1 MSSVISVDVKYAPEF
16 VKIRPSNPVRVKGQ
30 NITLNCSAGGNPSPD
45 YEWRGG
51 KSAKGSTLELTSLEF
66 KDEGTYRC
74 VARNTI
80 EAGAKTSRASVQLII
95 EGPPQRCVVLS
106 VESYNDSEVNV
117 KVNCPENG
125 NSSVTEY
132 RIEYQLDNGTSNML
146 WEQREFSA
154 TDSQPF
160 VVVGLSPFTNYSFR
174 ATASNR
180 HGYEPGSLAAV
191 NVVPVTT
198 AEGSP
203 TPPQNLRNS
212 SVTSSSIALQWERP
226 ISFNGAFQYY
236 TVYNSIGD
244 ASYSKS
250 LNIAS
255 HDNLYTLKGL
265 KPYTEYRVYVRITN
279 NAKSNP
285 ESSPSNMIIVRTL
298 AASPQT
304 PDKSLPSDVSS
315 TSTVVFVPPT
325 VNDEN
330 GPIEY
335 VDIIVY
341 EGTTGSNAP
350 LVSDVPRTVGPYEQ
364 EGTDNTWYVTA
375 RYNYMIYK
383 QNIQGKQ
390 FTVGNDS
397 TSGENN
403 EYKNVPLKSD
413 STYFIYIRVVA
424 MLDNGSGM
432 KETAIGEPLR
442 VLTKAEASSVAPIA
456 GAAAVGIIFLL
467 LVILV
472 VVVLRRRRSGKMT
485 DSVYINEQVAFSSVK
500 QVESVYDEIPL
511 APVISVESLSVTSY
525 EGTTAVLPCD
535 AAGEPKPIIK
545 WFRNGKEI
553 SEKDEHFVILGDK
566 SLQIA
571 NVMASDSGKYRC
583 TATNSSGVDEQVVEL
598 IVRSAT
604 EAVKKPNFWTSGDTP
619 SIMPKVKSHQ
629 SRTDLHSINLEKFP
643 DCVAAMHQD
652 HNAGICSEFKTL
664 GELPHNF
671 SAEVALANLSLN
683 RYKNILTYDHSRV
696 VLPVLSGMT
705 NSNGNYIAA
714 AFVDGY
720 RTPKKYI
727 ASQGPQEHTVAD
739 NWRMIW
745 AENVP
750 TIVMLTHLIEKNKIK
765 CHQYWPKNV
774 VDSMDYNGLIVTFL
788 EKDSFADYEIRKF
801 SLTLGDETRIVTQ
814 YHYTAWPDHGVP
826 KFATPLLS
834 FIRRINREYPKNRGS
849 MVVHCSAGVGRT
861 GTFIVIDTMLER
873 IEYGEPIDIY
883 SCVASLRTKRQ
894 DMVQTEAQYG
904 FIHDAV
910 LEALTCGNTQIPVQ
924 NLRTAVAKLSKKDAK
939 TGKTGFECHFQVLQ
953 TTGPQMDKQLC
964 KAGSQ
969 PAVTAKN
976 RYQDIL
982 PLDVQRVIL
991 RLEEAESEDS
1001 EYVNTQAGADYI
1013 NASYLDGYH
1022 HRDAYITTQ
1031 GPLAKTTEDFWKMV
1045 WEQNCVSIVMLASL
1059 QENGEEMCHQYWPA
1073 SGNAQY
1079 GQYTVLLSKE
1089 TNLGEYVIRKF
1100 NLSKG
1105 SQSEVITQFQYT
1117 AWPENSNP
1125 KTLEQL
1131 FDMQDQL
1138 QKWQQGTGNKTII
1151 VHCNNGVD
1159 RSGTFCGILSLV
1171 ELLKVEGVV
1180 DVFLKVRSM
1189 RIQHP
1194 NIVQTL
1200 TQYRF
1205 MYDALLVYLDNFDTY
1220 ANFK

>member
-1 MSSVISVDVKYAPEF
+1 
-16 VKIRPSNPVRVKGQ
+16 
-30 NITLNCSAGGNPSPD
+30 
-45 YEWRGG
+45 
-51 KSAKGSTLELTSLEF
+51 
-66 KDEGTYRC
+66 
-74 VARNTI
+74 
-80 EAGAKTSRASVQLII
+80 
-95 EGPPQRCVVLS
+95 
-106 VESYNDSEVNV
+106 
-117 KVNCPENG
+117 
-125 NSSVTEY
+125 
-132 RIEYQLDNGTSNML
+132 
-146 WEQREFSA
+146 
-154 TDSQPF
+154 
-160 VVVGLSPFTNYSFR
+160 
-174 ATASNR
+174 
-180 HGYEPGSLAAV
+180 
-191 NVVPVTT
+191 
-198 AEGSP
+198 
-203 TPPQNLRNS
+203 
-212 SVTSSSIALQWERP
+212 
-226 ISFNGAFQYY
+226 
-236 TVYNSIGD
+236 
-244 ASYSKS
+244 
-250 LNIAS
+250 
-255 HDNLYTLKGL
+255 
-265 KPYTEYRVYVRITN
+265 
-279 NAKSNP
+279 
-285 ESSPSNMIIVRTL
+285 MIIVLTL

-304 PDKSLPSDVSS
+304 PDKPLASDVASS

-335 VDIIVY
+335 VDFIVY
-341 EGTTGSNAP
+341 EGTTGSKAP
-350 LVSDVPRTVGPYEQ
+350 SVSDVPRTVGPYEQ

-383 QNIQGKQ
+383 QNIEGKQ

-397 TSGENN
+397 TSGEKN
-403 EYKNVPLKSD
+403 EYRNAPLKSD

-424 MLDNGSGM
+424 TLDNGIVK

-442 VLTKAEASSVAPIA
+442 VLTKGGSSSGAPIA
-456 GAAAVGIIFLL
+456 GAAAGGIIFLL

-472 VVVLRRRRSGKMT
+472 VVVLRRRRSGRMT

-500 QVESVYDEIPL
+500 QVESEYDEVPL
-511 APVISVESLSVTSY
+511 AAVISGGSLSVTSY

-571 NVMASDSGKYRC
+571 NVMATDSGKYRC
-583 TATNSSGVDEQVVEL
+583 TATNCSGVDEQVVEL
-598 IVRSAT
+598 IVRSAA
-604 EAVKKPNFWTSGDTP
+604 EAEKKPNVWTSGDTP

-629 SRTDLHSINLEKFP
+629 SRTGLHSINLEKFP
-643 DCVAAMHQD
+643 DYVTAMHQD
-652 HNAGICSEFKTL
+652 LNAGISSEFKAL
-664 GELPHNF
+664 GELQHNF

-765 CHQYWPKNV
+765 CHQYWPKNIFDTV
-774 VDSMDYNGLIVTFL
+774 EYNGLIVTFL

-801 SLTLGDETRIVTQ
+801 SLTLGQETRMATQ

-873 IEYGEPIDIY
+873 IEDGEPIDIY

-939 TGKTGFECHFQVLQ
+939 SGKTGFERHFQVLQ
-953 TTGPQMDKQLC
+953 TTGPQMDKQFC

-969 PAVTAKN
+969 PAVTVKN

-991 RLEEAESEDS
+991 RLEETESQES
-1001 EYVNTQAGADYI
+1001 EYVNTQAGADYV
-1013 NASYLDGYH
+1013 NASYLDGYR

-1073 SGNAQY
+1073 SGSAQY

-1105 SQSEVITQFQYT
+1105 SQSKVITQFHYT

-1125 KTLEQL
+1125 KTVEQL

-1151 VHCNNGVD
+1151 VHCNNGVG

-1194 NIVQTL
+1194 RIVQTL
-1200 TQYRF
+1200 TQYQF

-1220 ANFK
+1220 ANFN